1 MKLVIAEK
9 PSVAQSLA
17 KVIGATDKKDG
28 YLEGNGYIVS
38 WCVGHLIEL
47 AGPEHYD
54 ERYSKW
60 RKEDLPIFPAPF
72 SYQVTG
78 STKKQYQVL
87 KELMKRSDVDGLIEA
102 TDAGREGEL
111 IFRLVYH
118 QAGCK
123 KPFER
128 LWISSMEDKAIR
140 EGFENLR
147 PGADY
152 DALYEA
158 ALCRERADWLVG
170 INATRFFSTVYGQT
184 LNVGRVMTPTLA
196 MIVEREAEIKGFK
209 PENFYTVQMMI
220 ASVPV
225 MSKRFQTEEE
235 AEELVGKIQT
245 EDKARIIKMETS
257 VKKDKAP
264 LLYDLTSLQRDANK
278 CYGFTAQQTLDY
290 TQSLYEKKL
299 VTYPRTDSRYL
310 TDDMGDSTTELCH
323 LMREKYGYT
332 RQIVIHV
339 NQVLNSRKVSD
350 HHAIIPTVNVAE
362 TDYSEL
368 PSGEQKI
375 LGLVTA
381 RLLSSVG
388 EDAEI
393 TEYTLEV
400 ACAGESFKAKSKS
413 LTKSGWHQIED
424 WILGKKQEDEE
435 GDSDKKE
442 DGGSHSV
449 LEILEADASLL
460 EEGRELPARDPK
472 VKEGKTTPKKRFTED
487 SLLSAMESAGAKE
500 MPDEVERKGLG
511 TPATR
516 AGVIE
521 KLVRIGF
528 MERRGDKKTKYLVPT
543 HKGETLITVIP
554 ESIQSASMTADW
566 EQKLLEIEKGSY
578 DTDAFMIE
586 ITQMIRNLLDTYRIV
601 PDAEVLMHP
610 VYEPLGKCPHC
621 GSNVV
626 EKSNGFFCENK
637 QDA

>member
-17 KVIGATDKKDG
+17 KVIGANQKKDG

-47 AGPEHYD
+47 ANPEHYD
-54 ERYSKW
+54 EKYKKW
-60 RKEDLPIFPAPF
+60 RKEELPIFPAPF
-72 SYQVTG
+72 SYQVTA

-87 KELMKRSDVDGLIEA
+87 KDLMKRSDVDSLVEA

-111 IFRLVYH
+111 IFRFVYKL
-118 QAGCK
+118 AGCK

-128 LWISSMEDKAIR
+128 LWISSMEDKAIK
-140 EGFENLR
+140 EGFENLS
-147 PGADY
+147 PSAEY
-152 DALYEA
+152 DDLYEA

-209 PENFYTVQMMI
+209 PENFYTVQMLVSGV
-220 ASVPV
+220 AVT
-225 MSKRFQTEEE
+225 SKRFKTKQE
-235 AEELVGKIQT
+235 AEGLAQKVNAA
-245 EDKARIIKMETS
+245 DKAKISKMETTTKS
-257 VKKDKAP
+257 EKPP

-278 CYGFTAQQTLDY
+278 YYGFTAQQTLDY

-310 TDDMGDSTTELCH
+310 TDDMDDSTARLCC
-323 LMREKYGYT
+323 LMKDKYRYT
-332 RQIVIHV
+332 KMVPISTK
-339 NQVLNSRKVSD
+339 QVLNSSKVSD
-350 HHAIIPTVNVAE
+350 HHAIIPTENVSDA
-362 TDYSEL
+362 DYSEI

-388 EDAEI
+388 DSAEI
-393 TEYTLEV
+393 TEYALEV
-400 ACAGESFKAKSKS
+400 ECAGEVFKAKSKCITS
-413 LTKSGWHQIED
+413 PGWHLLED
-424 WILGKKQEDEE
+424 WILGKKQDDGED
-435 GDSDKKE
+435 DSGKKD
-442 DGGSHSV
+442 DGGSHGI

-460 EEGRELPARDPK
+460 SEGRELPARDPK
-472 VKEGKTTPKKRFTED
+472 VKEGKTTPKKRFTKD
-487 SLLSAMESAGAKE
+487 SLFSAMESAGAKD

-528 MERRGDKKTKYLVPT
+528 VERQGSKKTKYLVPT
-543 HKGETLITVIP
+543 EKGTSLITVMP
-554 ESIQSASMTADW
+554 EQIQSASMTTEW
-566 EQKLLEIEKGSY
+566 EQKLLEVEKRDIASEDFMAEIKDMIVDLIE
-578 DTDAFMIE
+578 T
-586 ITQMIRNLLDTYRIV
+586 
-601 PDAEVLMHP
+601 
-610 VYEPLGKCPHC
+610 YEPVKGADKLFPPRQY
-621 GSNVV
+621 
-626 EKSNGFFCENK
+626 K
-637 QDA
+637 QHKKYPKKGASRWQR

>member
-9 PSVAQSLA
+9 PLVAQSLA
-17 KVIGATDKKDG
+17 KVIGANQKKDG
-28 YLEGNGYIVS
+28 YMEGNGYIVS

-47 AGPEHYD
+47 ANPEHYD
-54 ERYSKW
+54 EKYKKW

-72 SYQVTG
+72 SYQVTA

-87 KELMKRSDVDGLIEA
+87 KDLMKRSDVESLVEA

-111 IFRLVYH
+111 IFRLVFK

-140 EGFENLR
+140 DGFANLK
-147 PGADY
+147 PSVDY
-152 DALYEA
+152 DDLYEA

-209 PENFYTVQMMI
+209 PENFYTVQMLVSGV
-220 ASVPV
+220 AVT
-225 MSKRFQTEEE
+225 SKRFKTKQE
-235 AEELVGKIQT
+235 ADELVEKINAA
-245 EDKARIIKMETS
+245 DKAKISKMETTT
-257 VKKDKAP
+257 KTEKPP

-278 CYGFTAQQTLDY
+278 YYGFTAQQTLGY

-310 TDDMGDSTTELCH
+310 TDDMDDSTARLCC
-323 LMREKYGYT
+323 LMKDKYGYT
-332 RQIVIHV
+332 KMVPISTK
-339 NQVLNSRKVSD
+339 QVLNSSKVSD
-350 HHAIIPTVNVAE
+350 HHAIIPTENVSDA
-362 TDYSEL
+362 DYSEI

-388 EDAEI
+388 DPVEI
-393 TEYTLEV
+393 TEYSLEV
-400 ACAGESFKAKSKS
+400 ECASEVFKAKSKCITS
-413 LTKSGWHQIED
+413 PGWHLLED
-424 WILGKKQEDEE
+424 WILGKKQDDEDE
-435 GDSDKKE
+435 DSGKKD
-442 DGGSHSV
+442 DGGSHGI

-460 EEGRELPARDPK
+460 AEGRELPARDPK

-487 SLLSAMESAGAKE
+487 SLLSAMESAGAKD

-528 MERRGDKKTKYLVPT
+528 VERQGNKKTKYLVPT
-543 HKGETLITVIP
+543 EKGTSLITVMP
-554 ESIQSASMTADW
+554 EQIQSASMTAEW
-566 EQKLLEIEKGSY
+566 EQKLLEVEKQDIALEDFMAEIKDMIVDLIE
-578 DTDAFMIE
+578 T
-586 ITQMIRNLLDTYRIV
+586 
-601 PDAEVLMHP
+601 
-610 VYEPLGKCPHC
+610 YEPVKGADKLFP
-621 GSNVV
+621 SRQY
-626 EKSNGFFCENK
+626 K
-637 QDA
+637 QYKKYPKKGASRWQR

>member
-17 KVIGATDKKDG
+17 KVIGANQKKDG

-47 AGPEHYD
+47 ANPEHYD
-54 ERYSKW
+54 EKYKKW

-72 SYQVTG
+72 LYQVTA

-87 KELMKRSDVDGLIEA
+87 KELMKRPDIDGLVEA

-111 IFRLVYH
+111 IFRLVYK

-128 LWISSMEDKAIR
+128 LWISSMEDKAIK
-140 EGFENLR
+140 EGFANLK
-147 PGADY
+147 PGAEY
-152 DALYEA
+152 DDLYEA

-209 PENFYTVQMMI
+209 PENFYTVQMLVSGV
-220 ASVPV
+220 AVT
-225 MSKRFQTEEE
+225 SKRFKTKQE
-235 AEELVGKIQT
+235 AEELVEKINAA
-245 EDKARIIKMETS
+245 DKAKISKMETTT
-257 VKKDKAP
+257 KTEKPP

-278 CYGFTAQQTLDY
+278 YYGFTAQQTLDY

-310 TDDMGDSTTELCH
+310 TDDMDDSTARLCC
-323 LMREKYGYT
+323 LMKDKYGYT
-332 RQIVIHV
+332 KMVPISTK
-339 NQVLNSRKVSD
+339 QVLNSSKVSD
-350 HHAIIPTVNVAE
+350 HHAIIPTENVSDA
-362 TDYSEL
+362 DYSEI

-388 EDAEI
+388 DSAEI
-393 TEYTLEV
+393 TEYALEV
-400 ACAGESFKAKSKS
+400 ECAGEVFKAKSKCITS
-413 LTKSGWHQIED
+413 PGWHLLED
-424 WILGKKQEDEE
+424 WILGKKQDDGED
-435 GDSDKKE
+435 DSGKKD
-442 DGGSHSV
+442 DGGSYGI

-460 EEGRELPARDPK
+460 SEGRELPARDPK

-487 SLLSAMESAGAKE
+487 SLLSAMESAGAKD

-528 MERRGDKKTKYLVPT
+528 VERQGSKKTKYLVPT
-543 HKGETLITVIP
+543 EKGTSLITVMP
-554 ESIQSASMTADW
+554 EQIQSASMTAEW
-566 EQKLLEIEKGSY
+566 EQKLLEVEKQDIASEDFMAEIKDMIVDLIE
-578 DTDAFMIE
+578 T
-586 ITQMIRNLLDTYRIV
+586 
-601 PDAEVLMHP
+601 
-610 VYEPLGKCPHC
+610 YEPVKGVDKLFPPRQY
-621 GSNVV
+621 
-626 EKSNGFFCENK
+626 K
-637 QDA
+637 QYKKYPKKGASRWQR

>member
-17 KVIGATDKKDG
+17 KVIGANQKKDG

-47 AGPEHYD
+47 ANPEHYD
-54 ERYSKW
+54 EKYKKW
-60 RKEDLPIFPAPF
+60 RKEELPIFPAPF
-72 SYQVTG
+72 SYQVTA

-87 KELMKRSDVDGLIEA
+87 KDLMKRSDVDSLVEA

-111 IFRLVYH
+111 IFRFVYKL
-118 QAGCK
+118 AGCK

-128 LWISSMEDKAIR
+128 LWISSMEDKAIK
-140 EGFENLR
+140 EGFENLS
-147 PGADY
+147 PSAEY
-152 DALYEA
+152 DDLYEA

-209 PENFYTVQMMI
+209 PENFYTVQMLVSGV
-220 ASVPV
+220 AVT
-225 MSKRFQTEEE
+225 SKRFKTKQE
-235 AEELVGKIQT
+235 AEGLAQKVNAA
-245 EDKARIIKMETS
+245 DKAKISKMETTTKS
-257 VKKDKAP
+257 EKPP

-278 CYGFTAQQTLDY
+278 YYGFTAQQTLDY

-310 TDDMGDSTTELCH
+310 TDDMDDSTARLCC
-323 LMREKYGYT
+323 LMKDKYRYT
-332 RQIVIHV
+332 KMVPISTK
-339 NQVLNSRKVSD
+339 QVLNSSKVSD
-350 HHAIIPTVNVAE
+350 HHAIIPTENVSDA
-362 TDYSEL
+362 DYSEI

-388 EDAEI
+388 DSAEI
-393 TEYTLEV
+393 TEYALEV
-400 ACAGESFKAKSKS
+400 ECAGEVFKAKSKCITS
-413 LTKSGWHQIED
+413 PGWHLLED
-424 WILGKKQEDEE
+424 WILGKKQDDGED
-435 GDSDKKE
+435 DSGKKD
-442 DGGSHSV
+442 DGGSHGI

-460 EEGRELPARDPK
+460 SEGRELPARDPK

-487 SLLSAMESAGAKE
+487 SLFSAMESAGAKD

-528 MERRGDKKTKYLVPT
+528 VERQGSKKTKYLVPT
-543 HKGETLITVIP
+543 EKGTSLITVMP
-554 ESIQSASMTADW
+554 EQIQSASMTTEW
-566 EQKLLEIEKGSY
+566 EQKLLEVEKRDIASEDFMAEIKDMIVDLIE
-578 DTDAFMIE
+578 T
-586 ITQMIRNLLDTYRIV
+586 
-601 PDAEVLMHP
+601 
-610 VYEPLGKCPHC
+610 YEPVKGADKLFPPRQY
-621 GSNVV
+621 
-626 EKSNGFFCENK
+626 K
-637 QDA
+637 QHKKYPKKGASRWQR

>member
-9 PSVAQSLA
+9 PLVAQSLA
-17 KVIGATDKKDG
+17 KVIGANQKKDG
-28 YLEGNGYIVS
+28 YMEGNGYIVS

-47 AGPEHYD
+47 ANPEHYD
-54 ERYSKW
+54 EKYKKW

-72 SYQVTG
+72 SYQVTA

-87 KELMKRSDVDGLIEA
+87 KDLMKRSDVESLVEA

-111 IFRLVYH
+111 IFRLVFK

-140 EGFENLR
+140 DGFANLK
-147 PGADY
+147 PSVDY
-152 DALYEA
+152 DDLYEA

-209 PENFYTVQMMI
+209 PENFYTVQMLVSGV
-220 ASVPV
+220 AVT
-225 MSKRFQTEEE
+225 SKRFKTKQE
-235 AEELVGKIQT
+235 ADELVEKINAA
-245 EDKARIIKMETS
+245 DKAKISKMETTT
-257 VKKDKAP
+257 KTEKPP

-278 CYGFTAQQTLDY
+278 YYGFTAQQTLDY

-310 TDDMGDSTTELCH
+310 TDDMDDSTARLCC
-323 LMREKYGYT
+323 LMKDKYGYT
-332 RQIVIHV
+332 KMVPISTK
-339 NQVLNSRKVSD
+339 QVLNSSKVSD
-350 HHAIIPTVNVAE
+350 HHAIIPTENVSDA
-362 TDYSEL
+362 DYSEI

-388 EDAEI
+388 DSAEI
-393 TEYTLEV
+393 TEYALEV
-400 ACAGESFKAKSKS
+400 ECAGEVFKAKSKCITS
-413 LTKSGWHQIED
+413 PGWHLLED
-424 WILGKKQEDEE
+424 WILGKKQDDEDE
-435 GDSDKKE
+435 DSGKKD
-442 DGGSHSV
+442 DGGSHGI

-460 EEGRELPARDPK
+460 SEGRELPARDPK

-487 SLLSAMESAGAKE
+487 SLLSAMESAGAKD

-528 MERRGDKKTKYLVPT
+528 VERQGNKKTKYLVPT
-543 HKGETLITVIP
+543 EKGTSLITVMP
-554 ESIQSASMTADW
+554 EQIQSASMTAEW
-566 EQKLLEIEKGSY
+566 EQKLLEVEKQDIASEDFMAEIKDMIVDLIE
-578 DTDAFMIE
+578 T
-586 ITQMIRNLLDTYRIV
+586 
-601 PDAEVLMHP
+601 
-610 VYEPLGKCPHC
+610 YEPVKGADKLFP
-621 GSNVV
+621 SRQY
-626 EKSNGFFCENK
+626 K
-637 QDA
+637 QYKKYPKKGASRWQR